1 MAAPMNPPRRV
12 WDELEGMPNHQ
23 VSRFQAIAPMSPE
36 KMTSSVIKRKL
47 TELAI
52 VLPILNS
59 PIRYFEIKNAAKL
72 NSAAQST
79 AWKGVKTLVD
89 TMVAMEL
96 AAS

>member
-1 MAAPMNPPRRV
+1 MAPIR
-12 WDELEGMPNHQ
+12 
-23 VSRFQAIAPMSPE
+23 PE
-36 KMTSSVIKRKL
+36 KMTSRVMKSLL

-72 NSAAQST
+72 NRAAQST
-79 AWKGVKTLVD
+79 AWKGVRTLVD
-89 TMVAMEL
+89 TIVAMEL